1 MSPPTASPI
10 AAFVQRFLPRLRYPY
25 LFLILG
31 GLLLVDLLVPD
42 PVPLIDELLLAVLT
56 FVTATLTTRPEA
68 RSEPR
73 DVTNSVE
80 ERPPMIES
88 ENATTQPED

>member
-1 MSPPTASPI
+1 MASPI
-10 AAFVQRFLPRLRYPY
+10 TTFVQRFLPRLRYPY

-31 GLLLVDLLVPD
+31 SLLLLDLVVPD
-42 PVPLIDELLLAVLT
+42 PVPLIDELILAVLT
-56 FVTATLTTRPEA
+56 LVTATLTTRQDP

-80 ERPPMIES
+80 EKPPMIES
-88 ENATTQPED
+88 DNATTQLED